1 MSTRMPIRFV
11 YASLLIAILA
21 ACTTTVQP
29 VSEANAPAVAQ
40 VDLSSQLSS
49 QYAAMAK
56 NGGRLFTLDPQ
67 ASTVRLYAFR
77 GGRAAR
83 LGHNHV
89 LSAPQFIG
97 YFFLPE
103 SGAMDAHFD
112 LQFRL
117 DQLEIDNPAYR
128 ANLGPAFESKVTP
141 EAAAGT
147 REHMLGADGLQADQ
161 FPYVRI
167 HALEISGEA
176 PKFAAHVQVELHG
189 QARDMWLPLTVEGL
203 PEHLSASGAFVLR
216 QTDFGAQAYSV
227 MNGLLA
233 VRDEVVVE
241 FQLQGK

>member
-1 MSTRMPIRFV
+1 MRTGTLIRN
-11 YASLLIAILA
+11 ASACVCLVALA
-21 ACTTTVQP
+21 ACGSTTSLKSGASILIP
-29 VSEANAPAVAQ
+29 AP
-40 VDLSSQLSS
+40 VDLSA
-49 QYAAMAK
+49 QYADMAK
-56 NGGRLFTLDPQ
+56 GGGKLFMLDPQ
-67 ASTVRLYAFR
+67 ASAVRIYAFR

-89 LSAPQFIG
+89 LSAPQFVG

-103 SGAMDAHFD
+103 SGVNDAHFD

-128 ANLGPAFESKVTP
+128 ANLGSAFESKVTP

-147 REHMLGADGLQADQ
+147 REHMLGADGLQVDM
-161 FPYVRI
+161 FPFVRI

-176 PKFAAHVQVELHG
+176 PKFAVHVQVELHG
-189 QARDMWLPLTVEGL
+189 QTHDMWLPLTVEGL
-203 PEHLSASGAFVLR
+203 PDHLSANGSFVLR
-216 QTDFGAQAYSV
+216 QSDFGAQPYSV

-233 VRDEVVVE
+233 VKDEIVVE